1 MIARLLAIGAG
12 AAILATVAHVNI
24 TVTGGYGTPHSW
36 VTIAVAGGVAVGSL
50 VSPVAWLSSRRLAV
64 CLVISM
70 VCGEGYQLLSTA
82 ERLVKGRELDQA
94 PLRENQKEHAKAS
107 KRVNDA
113 KAAIDRASATS
124 KRLEDAK
131 AAKAAADRAAV
142 EKSAERGCRENCR
155 QLLQAQVDAAAG
167 EVDRARA
174 EIDNRKA
181 AGERELEA
189 ARAALAALGRP
200 YRRHRLQTGSAF
212 RHG

>member
-1 MIARLLAIGAG
+1 MIARLLAIVAG

-124 KRLEDAK
+124 SGLMMRKPPRPPQTGPLSKK
-131 AAKAAADRAAV
+131 APSAAV
-142 EKSAERGCRENCR
+142 VRTVASSCRHKPTPRPERSTGLERRSTTAKLPANEN
-155 QLLQAQVDAAAG
+155 LAQH
-167 EVDRARA
+167 
-174 EIDNRKA
+174 
-181 AGERELEA
+181 ER
-189 ARAALAALGRP
+189 RWPR
-200 YRRHRLQTGSAF
+200 
-212 RHG
+212 